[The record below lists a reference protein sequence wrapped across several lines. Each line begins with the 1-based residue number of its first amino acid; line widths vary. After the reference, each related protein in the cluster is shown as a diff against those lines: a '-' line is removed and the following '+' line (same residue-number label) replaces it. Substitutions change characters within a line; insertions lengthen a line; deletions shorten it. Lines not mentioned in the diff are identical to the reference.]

1 MKRILF
7 FFLILILSFSVFAES
22 SATLEGTETSD
33 SASVP
38 VTLDLTD
45 SDDSGFGKVV
55 IGFSSNAV
63 SNYDDITTNL
73 GSYSLKLDNS
83 TGQATNNDA
92 GELHVFYQI
101 QSAQRLNVTLYAENP
116 LKNNSNEKIYFDVT
130 GTKDGAEGQERKTFV
145 NGITEKAAK
154 EETPEG
160 FGTAKSGTFVIPHD
174 PSIRVGNVGSYNLTI
189 LTEDY
194 RSKPM
199 GTYTTNLIVKV
210 EVDSGST
217 PEN

>member
-1 MKRILF
+1 MKRFLF

-45 SDDSGFGKVV
+45 SDGSGFGKVV

-73 GSYSLKLDNS
+73 GSYSLKLNNS
-83 TGQATNNDA
+83 TGQATNNDD

-101 QSAQRLNVTLYAENP
+101 QSAQKLNVTLYAENP
-116 LKNNSNEKIYFDVT
+116 LNNNGNKIYFDVT
-130 GTKDGAEGQERKTFV
+130 GTEDGADGQERKTFV
-145 NGITEKAAK
+145 NGITENAAK
-154 EETPEG
+154 EENPEG
-160 FGTAKSGTFVIPHD
+160 FRTAKSGAFVIQHD
-174 PSIRVGNVGSYNLTI
+174 PSVRVGNVGSYKLTI

-199 GTYTTNLIVKV
+199 GEYTTNLIVKV
-210 EVDSGST
+210 EVDSGSSS
-217 PEN
+217 EN

>member
-1 MKRILF
+1 MKRFLF

-55 IGFSSNAV
+55 IGFSLNAV

-73 GSYSLKLDNS
+73 GSYSLKLNNS
-83 TGQATNNDA
+83 TGQATNNDD
-92 GELHVFYQI
+92 ELHVFYQI
-101 QSAQRLNVTLYAENP
+101 QSAQQLNVTLYAESP
-116 LKNNSNEKIYFDVT
+116 LKNNSNEIYFDVT
-130 GTKDGAEGQERKTFV
+130 GTEDGVDGQERKTFV

-160 FGTAKSGTFVIPHD
+160 FGTAKSGAFVIQHN

-210 EVDSGST
+210 EVDSGSSS
-217 PEN
+217 EN

>member
-1 MKRILF
+1 MKRFLF

-55 IGFSSNAV
+55 IGFFSNAV

-83 TGQATNNDA
+83 TGQATNNDD

-101 QSAQRLNVTLYAENP
+101 QSAQKLNVTLYAEDP
-116 LKNNSNEKIYFDVT
+116 LKNGNYEIYFDVT
-130 GTKDGAEGQERKTFV
+130 GTKDGAMEQEETFV
-145 NGITEKAAK
+145 NGITENAAK
-154 EETPEG
+154 EESPEG
-160 FGTAKSGTFVIPHD
+160 FGSAKSGALVIQHD
-174 PSIRVGNVGSYNLTI
+174 PSDRVGNVGSYDLTI

-199 GTYTTNLIVKV
+199 GMYTTNLIVKV

>member
-1 MKRILF
+1 MKRFLF

-63 SNYDDITTNL
+63 SNYDDIRTNL
-73 GSYSLKLDNS
+73 GSYSLKLNNS
-83 TGQATNNDA
+83 TGQATNNDD

-101 QSAQRLNVTLYAENP
+101 QSAQQLNVTLYAESP
-116 LKNNSNEKIYFDVT
+116 LKNNSNEIYFDVT
-130 GTKDGAEGQERKTFV
+130 GTEDGVDGQERKTFV

-160 FGTAKSGTFVIPHD
+160 FGTAKSGAFVIQHN

-210 EVDSGST
+210 EVESGSSS
-217 PEN
+217 EN

>member
-1 MKRILF
+1 MKRFLF

-63 SNYDDITTNL
+63 SNYEDITTNL
-73 GSYSLKLDNS
+73 GSYSLKLNNS
-83 TGQATNNDA
+83 TGQATNNDD

-101 QSAQRLNVTLYAENP
+101 QSAQQLNVTLYAESP
-116 LKNNSNEKIYFDVT
+116 LKNNSNEIYFDVT
-130 GTKDGAEGQERKTFV
+130 GTEDGVDGQERKTFV

-160 FGTAKSGTFVIPHD
+160 FGTAKSGAFVIQHD

-210 EVDSGST
+210 EVDSGSSS
-217 PEN
+217 EN

>member
-1 MKRILF
+1 MKRFLF

-73 GSYSLKLDNS
+73 GSYSLKLNNS
-83 TGQATNNDA
+83 TGQATNNDD

-101 QSAQRLNVTLYAENP
+101 QSAQKLNVTLYAESP
-116 LKNNSNEKIYFDVT
+116 LKNNGNEIYFDVT
-130 GTKDGAEGQERKTFV
+130 GSEDGAEGQERKTFV
-145 NGITEKAAK
+145 NGITENAAK

-160 FGTAKSGTFVIPHD
+160 FGTAKSGAFVIQHA

-210 EVDSGST
+210 EVDSGSSS
-217 PEN
+217 EN